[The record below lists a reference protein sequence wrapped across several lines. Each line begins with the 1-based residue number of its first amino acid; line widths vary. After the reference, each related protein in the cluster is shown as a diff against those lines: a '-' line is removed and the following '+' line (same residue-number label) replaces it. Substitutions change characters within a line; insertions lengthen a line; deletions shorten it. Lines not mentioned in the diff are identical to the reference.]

1 MHAVADPPSVSSK
14 QDEMP
19 AAAPGVGFSGPQGV
33 SPPRPG
39 PMYQAGE
46 LSHYEGS
53 FENGAYERETEEKG
67 FMPPPPPMMEAAGQV
82 ANSQP
87 LPYPGYWGFY
97 PYYDYMFLTGQYPP
111 GTVSHASSSYVHG
124 QDSWHD
130 SHYVRDY
137 APRNPG
143 SAKQLKTSKKSAAPQ
158 SIEAPAQ
165 PVRGYRQGNAP
176 ASPGTAVQP
185 GLWHKAGGFNVKV
198 C

>member
-1 MHAVADPPSVSSK
+1 
-14 QDEMP
+14 MP

-33 SPPRPG
+33 SPPHPG

-46 LSHYEGS
+46 LSRYEGS
-53 FENGAYERETEEKG
+53 VENGAYERETEETG

-82 ANSQP
+82 SAGQVANSRP
-87 LPYPGYWGFY
+87 SYPGYWGFY

-137 APRNPG
+137 APRNPS
-143 SAKQLKTSKKSAAPQ
+143 SAKQLSRESAVPQ
-158 SIEAPAQ
+158 SFEAPAQ
-165 PVRGYRQGNAP
+165 PMGGYSQGSAP

-185 GLWHKAGGFNVKV
+185 GLWHQAGGANVKV